1 MWTYQSDTAGVR
13 IPELEL
19 ELASGTLG
27 GVVTTVEGLITKI
40 CESECFF
47 TFAFHFGSFLH
58 ILNMKISFAT
68 LSNALVLNAQGTL

>member
-13 IPELEL
+13 VPELDL

-47 TFAFHFGSFLH
+47 TFAFHFDFFSYAKHENFLCH
-58 ILNMKISFAT
+58 T
-68 LSNALVLNAQGTL
+68 LKYVVV